1 MTTVPSTN
9 IISSRADIM
18 RQWKQGLISL
28 SAEELDWAMF
38 GIDTSREFGMPVSDV
53 HEDLNP
59 DDFDDF
65 ECS

>member
-1 MTTVPSTN
+1 MTTMPSTN

-18 RQWKQGLISL
+18 HQWRQGLISL

-38 GIDTSREFGMPVSDV
+38 GINTSSEFGMPVSGP
-53 HEDLNP
+53 HEDFNP

>member
-1 MTTVPSTN
+1 
-9 IISSRADIM
+9 M

>member
-1 MTTVPSTN
+1 MTTMPST

-18 RQWKQGLISL
+18 HQWKQGLISL
-28 SAEELDWAMF
+28 SAEELDWATF

>member
-1 MTTVPSTN
+1 MH
-9 IISSRADIM
+9 
-18 RQWKQGLISL
+18 QWRQGLISL

-38 GIDTSREFGMPVSDV
+38 GINTSSEFGMPVSGP
-53 HEDLNP
+53 HEDFNP